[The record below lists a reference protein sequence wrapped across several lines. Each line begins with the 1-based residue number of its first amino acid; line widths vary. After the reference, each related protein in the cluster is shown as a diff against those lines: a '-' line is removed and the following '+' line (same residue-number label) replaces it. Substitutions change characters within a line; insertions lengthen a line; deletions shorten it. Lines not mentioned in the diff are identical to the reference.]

1 MIATLRELWLSWGT
15 TFFTVALIVDV
26 AAWVSIFRSRTHGR
40 PAKGVWIVLVAL
52 LPVLGAAAWFI
63 LGREP
68 RKR

>member
-1 MIATLRELWLSWGT
+1 MELLRELWLSWGT
-15 TFFTVALIVDV
+15 TFFTIAFIADV
-26 AAWVSIFRSRTHGR
+26 AAWASIFRSRSHGR

-52 LPVLGAAAWFI
+52 LPILGAAAWFI